1 MSVVLPRLFLITST
15 LALST
20 FALTA
25 GAQVN
30 LHLTTTQQTNC
41 DATTDAAGLS
51 LVPGSADLQATGV
64 TLTGAGCGGG
74 SADFAAS
81 VTAPGTATVGIP
93 INVTWSAS
101 EAASICTYGTPA
113 SGASGWPSGTAAC
126 AGAACAGSHSVP
138 VTITTP
144 GTYNFGITCTNS
156 TGFAQSSAVVA
167 GGSSSPPSPNN
178 FVLTVPAIGTTGSPF
193 QVSWAVTGATS
204 CSGSAS
210 VNGSSVNLPG
220 WTDVTSPTSPRT
232 ATASI
237 AGLYTL
243 GMTCSNSFGSVT
255 SLPAT
260 ITIQQGDTSCPA
272 GRQTVGNLF
281 YPPSQTLRNNV
292 DLTLWDNIW
301 GHNSTTDPVV
311 PWPGFPGSNPVI
323 KNFDKTQYVAAKLHV
338 PADLGY
344 QGFYKNISYNGG
356 PNLTMSISETCGD
369 FTPTQSACLRED
381 IPSGDQGMVYW
392 RQATGTNF
400 YCHLDANTDYY
411 VNIKLTDPTADGP
424 NCTPSG
430 TCYVHVQNNFGN

>member
-1 MSVVLPRLFLITST
+1 MSVVLRRLFVLSST

-20 FALTA
+20 FAATVS
-25 GAQVN
+25 AQVT

-51 LVPGSADLQATGV
+51 LIPGGADLQATGV
-64 TLTGAGCGGG
+64 TLTGAGCGAG

-81 VTAPGTATVGIP
+81 VTAPGTATIGIP

-101 EAASICTYGTPA
+101 QAASTCTYGTPA
-113 SGASGWPSGTAAC
+113 SGVSGWPSGTAAC
-126 AGAACAGSHSVP
+126 QGAACAGAHTVP
-138 VTITTP
+138 VTITAA
-144 GTYNFGITCTNS
+144 GTHNFGITCTNS
-156 TGFAQSSAVVA
+156 TGFAQSAAVVA
-167 GGSSSPPSPNN
+167 GGDSSPPSPNN
-178 FVLTVPAIGTTGSPF
+178 FVLTVPSLGTTGSPF

-204 CSGSAS
+204 CTGSAS
-210 VNGSSVNLPG
+210 LNGSSASLPG
-220 WTDVTSPTSPRT
+220 WTNVTTPTSPRT
-232 ATASI
+232 ATPAV
-237 AGLYTL
+237 AGVYTL
-243 GMTCSNSFGSVT
+243 GLTCSNSLGSVT

-260 ITIQQGDTSCPA
+260 ITIQQSDGSCPA

-301 GHNSTTDPVV
+301 GHNTTTDPLV

-323 KNFDKTQYVAAKLHV
+323 KDFGKTAYVAAKLHV
-338 PADLGY
+338 GADLGY

-356 PNLTMSISETCGD
+356 PNLTMSISPTCGD
-369 FTPTQSACLRED
+369 FNPAQSACLREN

-392 RQATGTNF
+392 RQSAGTNF
-400 YCHLDANTDYY
+400 YCHLDPNTDYY
-411 VNIKLTDPTADGP
+411 LNIKLTDPTASGP
-424 NCTPSG
+424 NCAPSG

>member
-20 FALTA
+20 FAITA

-81 VTAPGTATVGIP
+81 VSAPGAATVGIP

-101 EAASICTYGTPA
+101 DDASICTYGTPA
-113 SGASGWPSGTAAC
+113 SGASGWPSGASAC
-126 AGAACAGSHSVP
+126 TGAACAGSHSVP

-144 GTYNFGITCTNS
+144 GTYNFGITCTNA
-156 TGFAQSSAVVA
+156 TGFAQSGAVVA

-178 FVLTVPAIGTTGSPF
+178 FVLTAPAIGTTGSSF

-232 ATASI
+232 ATASV
-237 AGLYTL
+237 AGLYTIA
-243 GMTCSNSFGSVT
+243 MTCSNSFGSVT

-260 ITIQQGDTSCPA
+260 IAIQQGDTSCPA

-301 GHNSTTDPVV
+301 GHNTTTDPVV

-338 PADLGY
+338 AANLGY

-356 PNLTMSISETCGD
+356 PNLTMSISESCGD
-369 FTPTQSACLRED
+369 FTPSQSACLRED

-392 RQATGTNF
+392 RQAAGTNF
-400 YCHLDANTDYY
+400 YCHLEANTDYY
-411 VNIKLTDPTADGP
+411 LNIKITDPAATGP